1 MLGHEWRDN
10 KHIFL
15 QGVHLNVLTSIKR
28 IINLD
33 HQRTLGGPFCAKQT
47 FKTKGFFL
55 MWKDICINEE
65 KINMIQDQKK
75 EDCLSMIA
83 FQQNI
88 DIQTK

>member
-1 MLGHEWRDN
+1 MWTLPSFWLFFNENSRPPLPNPNEIQRDP
-10 KHIFL
+10 
-15 QGVHLNVLTSIKR
+15 
-28 IINLD
+28 

-47 FKTKGFFL
+47 FKTKVFFL